1 MNQKIIK
8 QRQSNIE
15 LLRNI
20 SMFMVLLL
28 HSSFLAFGI
37 PEANDI
43 HGAPAI
49 WGGRIF
55 QQGLGIVAVDVFVL
69 ISGWF
74 SIKPKTKRVLAFLFQ
89 IAFLKVLSFL
99 IFLTLGEIDVN
110 KDTITELLML
120 NSGQGWFIKAYLLL
134 YILSP
139 VLNSF
144 SENASKGVFQK
155 VLAFYWMFLFGLGW
169 MVDATSYINEGY
181 SIVSFVG
188 LYLLARYVRI
198 WKPNWANL
206 TKKLD
211 IAIYL
216 ACVFGFWGIIFGLG
230 CLGIEK
236 TSYVAY
242 KFCSYVCPLT
252 VIGALF
258 LLLFFSKVDIGYKK
272 WINVCG
278 KSCFS
283 IYLLHA
289 MWGIWF
295 DILHHI
301 AANYSGFSYIV
312 ILYAF
317 LVVVYLGCIMLD
329 QLRIKVWNII
339 TKTFS

>member
-1 MNQKIIK
+1 
-8 QRQSNIE
+8 
-15 LLRNI
+15 
-20 SMFMVLLL
+20 
-28 HSSFLAFGI
+28 
-37 PEANDI
+37 
-43 HGAPAI
+43 
-49 WGGRIF
+49 
-55 QQGLGIVAVDVFVL
+55 
-69 ISGWF
+69 
-74 SIKPKTKRVLAFLFQ
+74 
-89 IAFLKVLSFL
+89 
-99 IFLTLGEIDVN
+99 
-110 KDTITELLML
+110 ML

-144 SENASKGVFQK
+144 SENASKGIFQK

-198 WKPNWANL
+198 WKPNWA
-206 TKKLD
+206 KLD

-216 ACVFGFWGIIFGLG
+216 ACVFGFWVIIFGLG

-236 TSYVAY
+236 TNYIAY

-252 VIGALF
+252 VVGALF
-258 LLLFFSKVDIGYKK
+258 LLLFFSKVDIGYIK

-301 AANYSGFSYIV
+301 DANYSGFSYIV